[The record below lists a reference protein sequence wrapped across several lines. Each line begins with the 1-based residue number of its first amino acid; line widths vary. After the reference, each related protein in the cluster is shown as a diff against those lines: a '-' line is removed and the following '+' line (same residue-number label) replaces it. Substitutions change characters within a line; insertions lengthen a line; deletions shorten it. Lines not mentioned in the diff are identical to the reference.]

1 LQVSKAFSPAGISSF
16 FEVCD
21 HDPAGNPI
29 SDPARIGARGGGFA
43 LARGVTARVT
53 IRKHER
59 TRVDISINSRP
70 APDAQTTRSA
80 LEQLVNAGG
89 FAGSVIVEIEV
100 KVPISAGFGTSAAG
114 TLASCLA
121 FSDAANLPVSFNE
134 LGRITH
140 VSEVLNRTGLGTTLA
155 LLCGGFV
162 LVNEPGAP
170 GIGLVD
176 RLRFPEGHSVICAYL
191 GSIQTRDAL
200 AKRVGGSRDVAAAKA
215 TLEAIR
221 KDPSL
226 STFLR
231 ESRKFGEQAGFET
244 PRITR
249 LISTMITA
257 GAIGAAQNMIGE
269 AVHGVVNDSE
279 AAKVVKAVRR
289 AFPEAKIFTSPID
302 RQGVRLLKSRA
313 KH

>member
-1 LQVSKAFSPAGISSF
+1 MPVSEAFCPAGISSF

-21 HDPAGNPI
+21 HDAVGNPLT
-29 SDPARIGARGGGFA
+29 DPARIGARGGGFA
-43 LARGVTARVT
+43 IARGVTARVT
-53 IRKHER
+53 LRKRER
-59 TRVDISINSRP
+59 TSIDVRINSRP
-70 APDAQTTRSA
+70 APEAQTTRSA
-80 LEQLVNAGG
+80 LERLVNAGG
-89 FAGSVIVEIEV
+89 FSGSVIVKIEV
-100 KVPISAGFGTSAAG
+100 KVPIAAGFGTSAAG

-121 FSDAANLPVSFNE
+121 LSDAANLPVSFNE

-140 VSEVLNRTGLGTTLA
+140 ISEVLNRTGLGTTSA

-176 RLRFPEGHSVICAYL
+176 RLRFPESHSVICAYL
-191 GSIQTRDAL
+191 GPIQTRDAL
-200 AKRVGGSRDVAAAKA
+200 AKRVDSSRDVAAAKA
-215 TLEAIR
+215 TLDAIH

-244 PRITR
+244 SRITR

-257 GAIGAAQNMIGE
+257 GAMGAAQNMIGE
-269 AVHGVVNDSE
+269 AVHGVASDSK
-279 AAKVVKAVRR
+279 AASVVKAVGR
-289 AFPEAKIFTSPID
+289 AFPEAKVFTSPID
-302 RQGVRLLKSRA
+302 RQGVRLVKARA